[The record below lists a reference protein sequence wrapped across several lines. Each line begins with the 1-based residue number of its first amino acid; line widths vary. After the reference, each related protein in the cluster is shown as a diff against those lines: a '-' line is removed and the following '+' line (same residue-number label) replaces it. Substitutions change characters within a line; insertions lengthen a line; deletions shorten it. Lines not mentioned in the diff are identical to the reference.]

1 MIGKRHDSVEA
12 VPNAKGERALSE
24 NLILAG
30 LGLILAA
37 VLVLPFV
44 SRKVEHNLELF
55 LFVMGLGASA
65 VSGGLGVE
73 LAVKAV
79 REPVLISLAVLAF
92 GLAFR
97 ALQGRVHAAIATVLR
112 VVSPGLFAFLLTV
125 VLGLTSSLITAI
137 IASLVLVEVIGV
149 LRLERK
155 TEVALVVFACF
166 SIGLGAALTPVGEPL
181 STIAA
186 GKLGQGFWYLF
197 KLLGLYVVPGVLAL
211 GGGAAFYVSRAS
223 RVTGGKR
230 RAALPSPASGGL
242 DDLRPAETYG
252 EVVLRALKVYLFV
265 MALVLLGEGFKPA
278 IDRFVLTLSPGL
290 LYWINMIS
298 AVVDNATIAAA
309 EISPRMTALQLKSIL
324 MGLLI
329 AGGMLIPG
337 NIPNIIAANKLRIGS
352 REWASIGVPLGL
364 VVMVIY
370 FVVLFV

>member
-1 MIGKRHDSVEA
+1 MIGKRRVSGGG
-12 VPNAKGERALSE
+12 AKREGRKTLSE
-24 NLILAG
+24 NLVLSC

-44 SRKVEHNLELF
+44 SHKVEHNLELF

-92 GLAFR
+92 GLTFR

-112 VVSPGLFAFLLTV
+112 VVSPGLFAFILTV

-181 STIAA
+181 STIAVS
-186 GKLGQGFWYLF
+186 KLGQGFWYLF

-211 GGGAAFYVSRAS
+211 GAGAAFYVTRAG

-230 RAALPSPASGGL
+230 GAALPSPALGGL
-242 DDLRPAETYG
+242 DDLRRAETYG

-278 IDRFVLTLSPGL
+278 IDRFVLSLSPGL

-298 AVVDNATIAAA
+298 AVVDNATLAAA

-352 REWASIGVPLGL
+352 REWAAIGVPLGL

>member
-1 MIGKRHDSVEA
+1 M
-12 VPNAKGERALSE
+12 SE
-24 NLILAG
+24 NLVLAG

-37 VLVLPFV
+37 VLVLPFA

-65 VSGGLGVE
+65 ISGGLGVE

-92 GLAFR
+92 GLTFR
-97 ALQGRVHAAIATVLR
+97 ALQGRVHAAIAAVLR
-112 VVSPGLFAFLLTV
+112 VVSPGLFAFILTV

-181 STIAA
+181 STIAVS
-186 GKLGQGFWYLF
+186 KLGQGFWYLF

-211 GGGAAFYVSRAS
+211 GAGAAFYVTRAG

-230 RAALPSPASGGL
+230 GAALPSPALGGL
-242 DDLRPAETYG
+242 DDLRRAETYG

-278 IDRFVLTLSPGL
+278 IDRFVLTLSPGV

-298 AVVDNATIAAA
+298 AIVDNATLAAA

-352 REWASIGVPLGL
+352 REWAAIGVPLGL
-364 VVMVIY
+364 AVMVIY